1 MLTDTVNCQVVI
13 ARLAYVYQSGLY
25 ELLHTANI
33 SFTHLGN
40 ESLWTVVGMVPHEG
54 SLPPLVIVAIQDV
67 EGITVFEGEAC
78 RGVDVFN
85 GVVVKESFVC
95 VCVWVGMCVW
105 GGVSMCVCVD
115 GSGRHIIYSTWTC
128 SRKSLIRTR
137 DERDERCSDS

>member
-1 MLTDTVNCQVVI
+1 MRTDTVNCQVVI

-25 ELLHTANI
+25 ELLHCANI
-33 SFTHLGN
+33 SFTYLGN
-40 ESLWTVVGMVPHEG
+40 ESLWTVVSMIPHKD
-54 SLPPLVIVAIQDV
+54 SLPPFVIVAIQDV

-95 VCVWVGMCVW
+95 VCVWVGMCVCW
-105 GGVSMCVCVD
+105 GG
-115 GSGRHIIYSTWTC
+115 GWRHIIYSTWRC
-128 SRKSLIRTR
+128 SRKSLIRKR